1 MNTLGVTGRYKFII
15 TDSQTGAV
23 RTIDWFDNLITD
35 LGLEQLATKD
45 YGIRSLAL
53 GTGSAEPNVQDT
65 SLSNYLN
72 KVVGVSSI
80 IGGTQSVEPYFG
92 WNRFYFNFP
101 LDSVT
106 GNISE
111 VGVMLDLASET
122 ELFSRALI
130 KENGVPVTVTI
141 LPTDYVTVI
150 YEIRIYPPLT
160 DVSANITIAGI
171 NHTFTLRAAQ
181 VTSMYWGSSQ
191 FLQDNCPAKRWWSS
205 PYLAVQVHDELT
217 ELGDITEG
225 LTSTYTGTSYSTT
238 VMPYEA
244 NSHRLRVSVM
254 FSVVQAN
261 LPNGLIGGIQLHSA
275 IGGGAYQI
283 LIDPP
288 IAKDDTKTLSLT
300 FAYSW
305 QRYIP

>member
-1 MNTLGVTGRYKFII
+1 MNALGVTGRYKFII

-35 LGLEQLATKD
+35 LGLEQLATRD

-72 KVVGVSSI
+72 KVEGVTSTT
-80 IGGTQSVEPYFG
+80 GGTQSVEPYFG

-106 GNISE
+106 GNVSE
-111 VGVMLDLASET
+111 VGVMLAWASET

-171 NHTFTLRAAQ
+171 NYTFTLRAAQ
-181 VTSMYWGSSQ
+181 VTSAHWGSSS
-191 FLQDNCPAKRWWSS
+191 FLLESFPAKRWWSY
-205 PYLAVQVHDELT
+205 PYLTVQVHNELT
-217 ELGDITEG
+217 ELGVITEG
-225 LTSTYTGTSYSTT
+225 LTSTYTGTSYSST

-244 NSHRLRVSVM
+244 NSHRLRVSIM
-254 FSVVQAN
+254 FSVVEAN
-261 LPNGLIGGIQLHSA
+261 LPNGLIGGIQMGSN

-288 IAKDDTKTLSLT
+288 IPKDDTKTLSLT

-305 QRYIP
+305 QRYAP

>member
-1 MNTLGVTGRYKFII
+1 MNALSVTGRYKFII

-35 LGLEQLATKD
+35 LGLEQLATKN

-53 GTGSAEPNVQDT
+53 GTGSAEPNVLDT
-65 SLSNYLN
+65 SLNNYLN
-72 KVVGVSSI
+72 KTTAISSI
-80 IGGTQSVEPYFG
+80 TGGTQSVEPYFG
-92 WNRFYFNFP
+92 WNRFYFDFP

-111 VGVMLDLASET
+111 VGVMLDNALET

-130 KENGVPVTVTI
+130 KENGVPITVTV

-160 DVSANITIAGI
+160 DVSANITIAGTS
-171 NHTFTLRAAQ
+171 HTFTLRAAQ
-181 VTSMYWGSSQ
+181 VTSSSWGSPQ
-191 FLQDNCPAKRWWSS
+191 FLSTWSAKYWWSS
-205 PYLAVQVHDELT
+205 PYLSVDVHDELT
-217 ELGDITEG
+217 ELGVITEG

-254 FSVVQAN
+254 FSVSQAN
-261 LPNGLIGGIQLHSA
+261 LPNGLIGGIQMHSA
-275 IGGGAYQI
+275 VGGGAYQI

-288 IAKDDTKTLSLT
+288 IPKDDTKTLSLT

-305 QRYIP
+305 QRYTP

>member
-1 MNTLGVTGRYKFII
+1 MNALSVTGRYKFII

-53 GTGSAEPNVQDT
+53 GTGNTEPNVLDT

-72 KVVGVSSI
+72 KTTNISSI
-80 IGGTQSVEPYFG
+80 TGGTQSVAPYFG
-92 WNRFYFNFP
+92 WNRFYFDFP

-111 VGVMLDLASET
+111 VGVMIDSASET

-130 KENGVPVTVTI
+130 KENGVPITITV

-160 DVSANITIAGI
+160 DVVANITIAGT
-171 NHTFTLRAAQ
+171 NHTFTLRSAQ
-181 VTSMYWGSSQ
+181 VTSSYWGNSR
-191 FLQDNCPAKRWWSS
+191 FLQTWSAKYWWSN
-205 PYLAVQVHDELT
+205 PYLGIQVHDELT
-217 ELGDITEG
+217 ELGVITEG
-225 LTSTYTGTSYSTT
+225 LTGTYDGSSYLTT

-254 FSVVQAN
+254 FSVQDAN
-261 LPNGLIGGIQLHSA
+261 LPNGLIGGMQIHSSL
-275 IGGGAYQI
+275 GGGAYQI

-305 QRYIP
+305 QRYTP